1 MNEMTHNLSV
11 IERHSRT
18 EELANA
24 VTHGIGAALAIAALA
39 VLVTFSALQGD
50 PWKVVSFS
58 IYGSML
64 VFLYL
69 ASTLYHALVPSKAK
83 KVFQVLDH
91 SAIYLTIAGTYTP
104 FMLVTLRGAWGWSL
118 FGVTW
123 GLAAAGIVLTA
134 LFMDRLRLP
143 SVLIYVGMGWM
154 VVIALKPLAEGL
166 TMGGLFWLFGGGL
179 SYTIGIVFYAWKR
192 FRFHH
197 AVWHLFVLGGS
208 IAHFFAMLLYVL
220 PSNPVS

>member
-1 MNEMTHNLSV
+1 MNEMSHSLSA

-18 EELANA
+18 EEIANA
-24 VTHGIGAALAIAALA
+24 VTHGIGAALAIAALSI
-39 VLVTFSALQGD
+39 LVTFSALQGD

-69 ASTLYHALVPSKAK
+69 ASTLYHALVPPKAK
-83 KVFQVLDH
+83 KVFQILDH

-123 GLAAAGIVLTA
+123 GLAAVGIALTAVFMDKLKLPAVLT
-134 LFMDRLRLP
+134 
-143 SVLIYVGMGWM
+143 YVGMGWM
-154 VVIALKPLAEGL
+154 VVVALKPLAEGL
-166 TMGGLFWLFGGGL
+166 TMGGLFWLFAGGL

-192 FRFHH
+192 FPYHH
-197 AVWHLFVLGGS
+197 AIWHLFVLGGS

-220 PSNPVS
+220 PS